1 MKIFGKIDT
10 DVVEKLADII
20 SSRHLCEITL
30 SDGSDSITIKGA
42 PMPPPP
48 PPGTAPIQP
57 AALSADP
64 TPAPSAAPREKMVSG
79 NVVRSPIVGTF
90 YSSPSP
96 GKPAFVKV
104 GDKVKKGDVVMII
117 ESMKLMNEIKS
128 EYTGTVKQILVRSG
142 DTVEY
147 DQPIMI
153 IE

>member
-48 PPGTAPIQP
+48 AGGQSIQP

-64 TPAPSAAPREKMVSG
+64 APAPSAAPREKMVSG

-104 GDKVKKGDVVMII
+104 GDKVTKGDVVMII